1 MEESDEENILHTTN
15 LKATRELVAE
25 QDKEYRESLLADQ
38 HKEERKEKI
47 AVRNSWGRAART
59 DATNK
64 T

>member
-38 HKEERKEKI
+38 HKEERKKKI
-47 AVRNSWGRAART
+47 AVRNS
-59 DATNK
+59 
-64 T
+64 